1 MKRVM
6 RYLLLTIGAFLM
18 GLAVKMIFDTSGL
31 VTGGVSG
38 IAVILQKILNIPMWL
53 TNIVINV
60 PLFIYGFRAL
70 ERRVL
75 WDSFYAN
82 FIFTLAIGLLPD
94 INPVGNDIFLSA
106 VAGGF
111 IMGTG
116 LGIILSCDATSGGA
130 DLAAYM
136 IQKKSRRIKTV
147 WIIFIIDAIII
158 ALGTPVFGIPSSIY
172 GVISVFTISF
182 VSGKIVDGP
191 AVLRTAYI
199 ISRNSI
205 EIAAIINKRLE
216 RGVTGIKVMGMYENK
231 EKIMLV
237 CVVRKREIHK
247 IVEIVEETDK
257 HAFMWIGDA
266 REVMG
271 EGFVNIA

>member
-60 PLFIYGFRAL
+60 PLFIYGFRTL

-111 IMGTG
+111 TMGTG

-136 IQKKSRRIKTV
+136 IQKKSKRIKTV

-191 AVLRTAYI
+191 AVSRTAYI

-247 IVEIVEETDK
+247 IVEIVEENDK

>member
-1 MKRVM
+1 
-6 RYLLLTIGAFLM
+6 M

-60 PLFIYGFRAL
+60 PLFIYGFRTL

-82 FIFTLAIGLLPD
+82 FIFKLAIGLLPD

-111 IMGTG
+111 TMGTG
-116 LGIILSCDATSGGA
+116 MGIILSCDATSGGA

-136 IQKKSRRIKTV
+136 IQKKSKRIKTV

-191 AVLRTAYI
+191 AVSRTAYI

-237 CVVRKREIHK
+237 CVARKREIHK

-257 HAFMWIGDA
+257 QAFMWIGDA

>member
-60 PLFIYGFRAL
+60 PLFIYGFRTL

-82 FIFTLAIGLLPD
+82 FIFTLAIGLLPN

-116 LGIILSCDATSGGA
+116 LGIILSYDATSGGA

-136 IQKKSRRIKTV
+136 IQKKSKRIKTV
-147 WIIFIIDAIII
+147 
-158 ALGTPVFGIPSSIY
+158 
-172 GVISVFTISF
+172 
-182 VSGKIVDGP
+182 
-191 AVLRTAYI
+191 
-199 ISRNSI
+199 
-205 EIAAIINKRLE
+205 
-216 RGVTGIKVMGMYENK
+216 
-231 EKIMLV
+231 
-237 CVVRKREIHK
+237 
-247 IVEIVEETDK
+247 
-257 HAFMWIGDA
+257 
-266 REVMG
+266 
-271 EGFVNIA
+271 

>member
-191 AVLRTAYI
+191 AVSRTAYI

-216 RGVTGIKVMGMYENK
+216 RGVTGIKAMGMYENK

>member
-1 MKRVM
+1 
-6 RYLLLTIGAFLM
+6 
-18 GLAVKMIFDTSGL
+18 
-31 VTGGVSG
+31 
-38 IAVILQKILNIPMWL
+38 
-53 TNIVINV
+53 
-60 PLFIYGFRAL
+60 
-70 ERRVL
+70 
-75 WDSFYAN
+75 
-82 FIFTLAIGLLPD
+82 
-94 INPVGNDIFLSA
+94 
-106 VAGGF
+106 
-111 IMGTG
+111 
-116 LGIILSCDATSGGA
+116 
-130 DLAAYM
+130 M
-136 IQKKSRRIKTV
+136 IQKKSKRIKTV

-191 AVLRTAYI
+191 AVSRTVYI

-237 CVVRKREIHK
+237 CVARKREIHK
-247 IVEIVEETDK
+247 IVEIVEEADK
-257 HAFMWIGDA
+257 QAFMWIGDA

>member
-60 PLFIYGFRAL
+60 PLFIYGFRTL

-136 IQKKSRRIKTV
+136 IQKKSKRIKTV

-191 AVLRTAYI
+191 AISRTAYI

-205 EIAAIINKRLE
+205 EIAAIINKKLE

-237 CVVRKREIHK
+237 CVARKREIHK
-247 IVEIVEETDK
+247 IVEIVEEADK
-257 HAFMWIGDA
+257 QAFMWIGDA

>member
-60 PLFIYGFRAL
+60 PLFIYGFRTL

-111 IMGTG
+111 TMGTG
-116 LGIILSCDATSGGA
+116 LGIILNCDATSGGA

-136 IQKKSRRIKTV
+136 IQKKSKRIKTV

-158 ALGTPVFGIPSSIY
+158 ALGTPAFGIPSSIY

-191 AVLRTAYI
+191 AVSRTAYI

>member
-1 MKRVM
+1 MKRVIK
-6 RYLLLTIGAFLM
+6 YPLLTIGAALM

-38 IAVILQKILNIPMWL
+38 IAVILQNVLNIPMWF
-53 TNIVINV
+53 TNVAINI
-60 PLFIYGFRAL
+60 PLFIYGFHTL
-70 ERRVL
+70 ERKVL

-82 FIFTLAIGLLPD
+82 LIFTLAIGFFPD
-94 INPVGNDIFLSA
+94 INPVGDDIFLSA

-116 LGIILSCDATSGGA
+116 MGIILSCDATSGGA

-136 IQKKSRRIKTV
+136 IQKKSKRIKTV
-147 WIIFIIDAIII
+147 WIIFIIDAVII
-158 ALGTPVFGIPSSIY
+158 AFGTPVFGIPSSIY

-191 AVLRTAYI
+191 SVSRTAYI
-199 ISRNSI
+199 ISRNSV
-205 EIAAIINKRLE
+205 EIATIINERLE

-247 IVEIVEETDK
+247 IMEIVEETDK
-257 HAFMWIGDA
+257 KAFMWIGDA
-266 REVMG
+266 REVLG

>member
-111 IMGTG
+111 TMGTG

-191 AVLRTAYI
+191 AVSRTAYI

>member
-1 MKRVM
+1 
-6 RYLLLTIGAFLM
+6 M

-191 AVLRTAYI
+191 AVSRTAYI

-237 CVVRKREIHK
+237 CVARKREIHK
-247 IVEIVEETDK
+247 IVEIVEEADK
-257 HAFMWIGDA
+257 QAFMWIGDA

>member
-38 IAVILQKILNIPMWL
+38 IVVILQKILNIPMWL

-191 AVLRTAYI
+191 AVSRTAYI

>member
-158 ALGTPVFGIPSSIY
+158 AQGTPVFGIPSSIY

-191 AVLRTAYI
+191 AVSRTAYI

>member
-60 PLFIYGFRAL
+60 PLFIYGFRTL

-136 IQKKSRRIKTV
+136 IQKKSKRIKTV

-158 ALGTPVFGIPSSIY
+158 ALGTPVFGISSSIY

-191 AVLRTAYI
+191 AVSRTAYI

>member
-60 PLFIYGFRAL
+60 PLFIYGFRTL

-82 FIFTLAIGLLPD
+82 FIFTLAIGLLPN

-136 IQKKSRRIKTV
+136 IQKKSKRIKTV

-191 AVLRTAYI
+191 AVSRAAYI

-247 IVEIVEETDK
+247 IVEIVEEADK
-257 HAFMWIGDA
+257 QAFMWIGDA

>member
-1 MKRVM
+1 
-6 RYLLLTIGAFLM
+6 M

-60 PLFIYGFRAL
+60 PLFIYGFRTL

-106 VAGGF
+106 IAGGF

-136 IQKKSRRIKTV
+136 IQKKSKRIKTV

-182 VSGKIVDGP
+182 VSEKIVDGP
-191 AVLRTAYI
+191 AVSRTAYI

-205 EIAAIINKRLE
+205 EIAAIINRRLE

-237 CVVRKREIHK
+237 CVARKREIHK
-247 IVEIVEETDK
+247 IVEIVEEADK
-257 HAFMWIGDA
+257 QAFMWIGDA

>member
-18 GLAVKMIFDTSGL
+18 GLTVKMIFDTSGL

-60 PLFIYGFRAL
+60 PLFIYGFRTL

-82 FIFTLAIGLLPD
+82 FIFTLAIGLLPN

-136 IQKKSRRIKTV
+136 IQKKSKRIKTV

-191 AVLRTAYI
+191 AVSRTAYI

-247 IVEIVEETDK
+247 IVEIVEEADK
-257 HAFMWIGDA
+257 QAFMWIGDA

>member
-111 IMGTG
+111 TMGTG

-136 IQKKSRRIKTV
+136 IQKKSKRIKTV

-191 AVLRTAYI
+191 AVSRTAYI